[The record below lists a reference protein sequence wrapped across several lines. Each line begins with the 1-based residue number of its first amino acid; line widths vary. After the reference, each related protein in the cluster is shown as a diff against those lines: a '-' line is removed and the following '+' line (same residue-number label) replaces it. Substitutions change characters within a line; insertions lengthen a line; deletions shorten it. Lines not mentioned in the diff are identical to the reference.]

1 MHRDAKIREFDLNFD
16 SFLPKNESLIIQLC
30 EHIFRSGFVFHDS
43 TTNEIEAGEWVIND
57 FFNQQ
62 SEVFFEL
69 VTRERLNSFI
79 RYLENFDFSSE
90 QLKIKLRQRIMKA
103 FDQLSKGKHHHF
115 NIRQNISNGL
125 NKEENHPL
133 YDLLMYIETYYIQV
147 LLKHFNQH
155 EYDAKNPYLTTKHFT
170 IEDLKKLR
178 NKIQVRLIGR
188 ELVKS
193 FLKNI
198 GKERGIPYENLIH
211 DEVAKERKY
220 PIITFVKPSNKS
232 VQTKKRESSKKISK
246 TSKIKDNSDIVELSF
261 KPILPNDKNNLLGKQ
276 PNLDI
281 RVASLES
288 ETKNRNI
295 KQKTVKNIKEFHK
308 KSEIQITSTDN
319 SLVSELGN
327 SVNNEKYSIEDDV
340 FKNSI
345 YSAAYDNDVV
355 FGSKEITPSSMKN
368 FVMEYPDSALKYI
381 FRKNLDGRPLLA
393 EIEQIYYKWEKRGLI
408 KGEIKRYV
416 LELMEISEFPEITT
430 HDILQIL
437 REKIYEI
444 SKNNES

>member
-43 TTNEIEAGEWVIND
+43 TTNEIEAGEWVIKD

-79 RYLENFDFSSE
+79 SYLENFDLSSE
-90 QLKIKLRQRIMKA
+90 HLKIKLRQRILKA

-115 NIRQNISNGL
+115 NIRQNIATGL
-125 NKEENHPL
+125 NKKGNHPL

-147 LLKHFNQH
+147 LVKNFNQH
-155 EYDAKNPYLTTKHFT
+155 EYDAKNPYLTTKNLT

-178 NKIQVRLIGR
+178 NKIQDRLIGR
-188 ELVKS
+188 ELVKR

-198 GKERGIPYENLIH
+198 GKERGISYENLIH
-211 DEVAKERKY
+211 DKVVKEREY
-220 PIITFVKPSNKS
+220 PIITFVKPSNQS
-232 VQTKKRESSKKISK
+232 VKTKKRESSKKLSK
-246 TSKIKDNSDIVELSF
+246 TTEIKDKSDVVELSF
-261 KPILPNDKNNLLGKQ
+261 KPILANDQNNLLSDR

-281 RVASLES
+281 GVASLGTDTE
-288 ETKNRNI
+288 NRNI
-295 KQKTVKNIKEFHK
+295 EQNTPKNTKEFHK
-308 KSEIQITSTDN
+308 KSETQITSIDN
-319 SLVSELGN
+319 YSVTELGN
-327 SVNNEKYSIEDDV
+327 SVDNERHSIEDDV

-355 FGSKEITPSSMKN
+355 FGSKEITPTSMKT

-381 FRKNLDGRPLLA
+381 FRKNLDGRPLLD

-408 KGEIKRYV
+408 KGEIKRFV
-416 LELMEISEFPEITT
+416 LELMEISEFPDITI
-430 HDILQIL
+430 HDILKIL